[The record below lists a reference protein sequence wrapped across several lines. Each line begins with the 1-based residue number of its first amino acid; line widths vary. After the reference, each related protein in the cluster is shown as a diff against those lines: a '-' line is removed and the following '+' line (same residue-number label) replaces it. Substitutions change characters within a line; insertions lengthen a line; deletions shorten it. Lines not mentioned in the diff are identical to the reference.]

1 MKGGLVFHPSC
12 SPGISIVSPLLN
24 PPKISRAD
32 LLHYLYE
39 HAAKARCVSLVG
51 VNNIGK
57 SWLLRDFRRPEVRD
71 RVRPDLTRGIHIFYI
86 DCNRMLEVSEQ
97 AFYELIL
104 RVLMQHLSEEDAAL
118 RARIAAAYDQLIDPP
133 SKIHIPLSFNQAIT
147 ALVESRSSQAVLVFD
162 EFDSAF
168 RALDGR
174 VFLNLR
180 ALKDRYGDALS
191 YVTATHRRL
200 IHLRMGE
207 DVDDFIELFGANVRY
222 VTPMSDA
229 DARELILAC
238 GQEMEATFD
247 EVDITFL
254 LAQSGGHPVLLELA
268 CRKLAQITGL
278 RQRTVSEDQLIHRE
292 VRDLLRRDPGVIAE
306 CQKLWRD
313 LTDQEQAALE
323 SMFSPEHTAT
333 PEAVDELRRKG
344 ILIGEDDAPQVFAA
358 LFEDFL
364 VRHMVG
370 RRAPRKGVR
379 VDVESGLVTVD
390 GRSVD
395 NLTRLEFR
403 LLLLLYGRM
412 NKICDKYSIVESVWG
427 EEYVDEVYD
436 SAIEKLV
443 SRLRKKIEPDPANP
457 RYIITVRGRGYKLVG

>member
-1 MKGGLVFHPSC
+1 M
-12 SPGISIVSPLLN
+12 SPLLN
-24 PPKISRAD
+24 PPKLSRAD
-32 LLHYLYE
+32 LLSYLYE
-39 HAAKARCVSLVG
+39 RASKARCVSLVG
-51 VNNIGK
+51 VNNVGK
-57 SWLLRDFRRPEVRD
+57 SWLLRDFRRPEVRKK
-71 RVRPDLTRGIHIFYI
+71 VRPDLDAHIHIFYI

-104 RVLMQHLSEEDAAL
+104 RVLMQHPDAGESDL
-118 RARIAAAYDQLIDPP
+118 RGRIAAAYDQLISPP
-133 SKIHIPLSFNQAIT
+133 SKLHIPLSFNQAIT
-147 ALVESRSSQAVLVFD
+147 ALVESRASQAVLVFD

-222 VTPMSDA
+222 VPPMSEA
-229 DARELILAC
+229 DARQLIASC
-238 GQEMEATFD
+238 GDEMQATFD
-247 EVDITFL
+247 EADIAFL

-278 RQRTVSEDQLIHRE
+278 RRRSASEDQLIHRE

-306 CQKLWRD
+306 CQKIWRD
-313 LTDQEQAALE
+313 LTDQEQSALE
-323 SMFSPEHTAT
+323 SLFSPEQHPS
-333 PEAVDELRRKG
+333 PEAIDELRRKG
-344 ILIGEDDAPQVFAA
+344 ILIANGDAPQVFSS

-364 VRHMVG
+364 MRRMVG
-370 RRAPRKGVR
+370 RRAPRQGVQ
-379 VDVESGLVTVD
+379 VDVESGQVTVD
-390 GRSVD
+390 GQPVE

-443 SRLRKKIEPDPANP
+443 SRLRKKIEPDPSHP
-457 RYIITVRGRGYKLVG
+457 RYIVTVRGRGYKLVG

>member
-1 MKGGLVFHPSC
+1 M
-12 SPGISIVSPLLN
+12 SPLLN
-24 PPKISRAD
+24 PPKLSRAD
-32 LLHYLYE
+32 LLGYLYE
-39 HAAKARCVSLVG
+39 RASKARCVSLVG
-51 VNNIGK
+51 VNNVGK
-57 SWLLRDFRRPEVRD
+57 SWLLRDFRRPEVRAQI
-71 RVRPDLTRGIHIFYI
+71 RPDLAAHIHIFYI

-104 RVLMQHLSEEDAAL
+104 RVLMQHLDDDGTL
-118 RARIAAAYDQLIDPP
+118 RSHIAKAYSQLISPP
-133 SKIHIPLSFNQAIT
+133 SKLHIPLSFNQAIT
-147 ALVESRSSQAVLVFD
+147 ALVESRSSQAVFVFD

-174 VFLNLR
+174 AFLNLR

-207 DVDDFIELFGANVRY
+207 DVDDFIELFGADVRY
-222 VTPMSDA
+222 VPPMGEA
-229 DARELILAC
+229 DARELIAAC
-238 GQEMEATFD
+238 GQEMGARFD
-247 EVDITFL
+247 KADIAFL
-254 LAQSGGHPVLLELA
+254 LSQSGGHPVLLELA

-278 RQRTVSEDQLIHRE
+278 RQRTASGDQLIHRE

-306 CQKLWRD
+306 CQKIWRD
-313 LTDQEQAALE
+313 LTDQEQTALE
-323 SMFSPEHTAT
+323 SLFSADPQAA
-333 PEAVDELRRKG
+333 PEAIDELRRKG
-344 ILIGEDDAPQVFAA
+344 ILVADGDAPQVFAA
-358 LFEDFL
+358 LFADFL
-364 VRHMVG
+364 MRRMAG
-370 RRAPRKGVR
+370 RREPRKGVR
-379 VDVESGLVTVD
+379 VDVESGVVTVD
-390 GRSVD
+390 GQPVE

-443 SRLRKKIEPDPANP
+443 SRLRKKIEPDPSNP
-457 RYIITVRGRGYKLVG
+457 RYIVTVRGRGYKLVG